1 MMQVTRH
8 GAQIPALGF
17 GTFRMSEPEVAAVL
31 PAALSQGFRHV
42 DTAQIYENEAAVG
55 AAIARSSVP
64 RDQIF
69 LTTKVWVSNFGA
81 DRFQVSVEDSLR
93 KLKTDHVDLL
103 LLHWP
108 EGSDVP
114 RAVQMAELNKARSR
128 GLARHIGI
136 SNYTMA
142 QMQEAVALSEAPLVT
157 NQVEYHPYL
166 SQAGLMAAAAAA
178 GLSLTAYFSLADGK
192 VAHDPV
198 LAEIGAAHGKSA
210 AQVALRWLVQ
220 QPVVIALTKTAQMT
234 RLAENAALFDFALTR
249 AEMAAIHAL
258 ARPDGRIVSPEG
270 LAPQWD

>member
-108 EGSDVP
+108 EGSDVL